1 MVTAPSFGPSVDVE
15 LQWATY
21 RDASD
26 ECSLSRIYGGIH
38 PYFDDVPGRF
48 MGIEIG
54 LDAYDRAV
62 SFFGDGETNI
72 SCNGDLGTCPGD
84 IDNDG
89 FIVIGDVLLLLSDF
103 GCTSNCVGDVNGDGA
118 VTVSDL
124 LDGILANFGQACP

>member
-1 MVTAPSFGPSVDVE
+1 
-15 LQWATY
+15 
-21 RDASD
+21 
-26 ECSLSRIYGGIH
+26 
-38 PYFDDVPGRF
+38 

-72 SCNGDLGTCPGD
+72 AAMEILGHALETSTTTASYR
-84 IDNDG
+84 
-89 FIVIGDVLLLLSDF
+89 DVLLLLSDF